1 MPRSL
6 LPRSLLVLCLLGL
19 GVAHAAADAPWGL
32 DQLLAG
38 FSAQRSSQKRFT
50 ETKYLSVLSQP
61 LQLSGTLSYVA
72 PDHLEK
78 HVLAP
83 NEERYVVDGDTLLV
97 ENKSRNLRRSFALQ
111 SYPDIWAFVES
122 FRATL
127 AGNAATLRRFYA
139 LELSGDRGKWQL
151 TLTPLQDSMLK
162 AVAGIRIDGRADQIT
177 RIEIVEAGGDRSVM
191 RIEDR

>member
-1 MPRSL
+1 MLRSL
-6 LPRSLLVLCLLGL
+6 LLLFLLGA
-19 GVAHAAADAPWGL
+19 GIAHAAADAPWDL
-32 DQLLAG
+32 DQLMAG
-38 FSAQRSSQKRFT
+38 FSAQRSSEKRFT
-50 ETKYLSVLSQP
+50 ETKYLSVLSEP

-78 HVLAP
+78 HVRTP

-127 AGNAATLRRFYA
+127 AGDAQTLRRFYA
-139 LELSGDRGKWQL
+139 VDLSGDRAKWEL
-151 TLTPLQDSMLK
+151 TLTPLQASMLRV
-162 AVAGIRIDGRADQIT
+162 VASIRIAGHAAQIT
-177 RIEIVEAGGDRSVM
+177 RIDIAEAGGDRSVM
-191 RIEDR
+191 HIENR

>member
-1 MPRSL
+1 MSRSL
-6 LPRSLLVLCLLGL
+6 LLRGLLLLCLFGL
-19 GVAHAAADAPWGL
+19 GIAQAADTPWSL

-38 FSAQRSSQKRFT
+38 FSARRSSDKRFT
-50 ETKYLSVLSQP
+50 ETKHLSVLSEP
-61 LQLSGTLSYVA
+61 LQLSGTLSYAA

-97 ENKSRNLRRSFALQ
+97 ENKSRNLHRSFALQ

-127 AGNAATLRRFYA
+127 AGDASTLRRFYT
-139 LELSGDRGKWQL
+139 LELDGDRTKWQL
-151 TLTPLQDSMLK
+151 TLTPLQASMLQ
-162 AVAGIRIDGRADQIT
+162 AIASIRIQGHAAQIT
-177 RIEIVEAGGDRSVM
+177 RIEIVETGGDRSVM
-191 RIEDR
+191 QIEDR